1 MREILIDIST
11 YTGIAFE
18 NVLMGFIF
26 IMIVSAVSFMFWLQS
41 KHLKK
46 EYNETTAEANSKG
59 KITSY
64 TKGNY
69 AADVKQF
76 VKLYKTA
83 VTIPEQHALEEVCKR
98 IIQNVD
104 KIEMIGRSSFNGR
117 MWAGIDDTFKACKS
131 TLAYLGKGKN
141 SLDILRTSVYFTVKY
156 YDEEKKD
163 TVLGVTRFIRN
174 ANQVKFHQ
182 EITKQRMPKQMK
194 KRISEKGNHR
204 TQYLI
209 GLGRWQPIQSAISYS
224 QGL

>member
-1 MREILIDIST
+1 MREILIGIST

-26 IMIVSAVSFMFWLQS
+26 IMTVSAVSFMFWLQS

-46 EYNETTAEANSKG
+46 GYNETTAEANSKG

-83 VTIPEQHALEEVCKR
+83 VTISEQHALEEVCKR
-98 IIQNVD
+98 ITQNVD
-104 KIEMIGRSSFNGR
+104 KIEMIGRSSFSGR

-131 TLAYLGKGKN
+131 TLDYLGKGKN

>member
-1 MREILIDIST
+1 MREILIGIST

-26 IMIVSAVSFMFWLQS
+26 IMVVSAVSFMFWLQS

-46 EYNETTAEANSKG
+46 EYNETTAEANSNG

-83 VTIPEQHALEEVCKR
+83 VTISEQHALEEVCKR

-104 KIEMIGRSSFNGR
+104 KIEMIGRSSFDGR
-117 MWAGIDDTFKACKS
+117 MWAGIEDTFKACKA
-131 TLAYLGKGKN
+131 TLDYLGKGKN
-141 SLDILRTSVYFTVKY
+141 ALDILRTSVYFTVKY

-194 KRISEKGNHR
+194 KRISEKGDHR
-204 TQYLI
+204 AQYLI

>member
-11 YTGIAFE
+11 YTGITFE

-46 EYNETTAEANSKG
+46 EYNETTAETNSKG

-117 MWAGIDDTFKACKS
+117 MPSFFALT
-131 TLAYLGKGKN
+131 
-141 SLDILRTSVYFTVKY
+141 SLTSNCSC
-156 YDEEKKD
+156 
-163 TVLGVTRFIRN
+163 I
-174 ANQVKFHQ
+174 
-182 EITKQRMPKQMK
+182 
-194 KRISEKGNHR
+194 
-204 TQYLI
+204 
-209 GLGRWQPIQSAISYS
+209 
-224 QGL
+224 

>member
-1 MREILIDIST
+1 MREILIGIST

-26 IMIVSAVSFMFWLQS
+26 IMVVSAVSFMFWLQS

-46 EYNETTAEANSKG
+46 EYNETTAEANSNG
-59 KITSY
+59 KITNY

-83 VTIPEQHALEEVCKR
+83 VTISEQHALEEVCKR

-117 MWAGIDDTFKACKS
+117 MWAGIEDTFKACKA
-131 TLAYLGKGKN
+131 TLDYLGKGKN
-141 SLDILRTSVYFTVKY
+141 ALDILRTSVYFTVKY
-156 YDEEKKD
+156 YDEEKED

-194 KRISEKGNHR
+194 KRISEKGDHR
-204 TQYLI
+204 AQYLI
-209 GLGRWQPIQSAISYS
+209 GLGRWQPIQSTISYS

>member
-1 MREILIDIST
+1 MREILIGIST

-26 IMIVSAVSFMFWLQS
+26 IMVVSAVSFMFWLQS

-83 VTIPEQHALEEVCKR
+83 VTISEQHALEEVCKR

-104 KIEMIGRSSFNGR
+104 KIEMIGRSSFDGR
-117 MWAGIDDTFKACKS
+117 MWAGIDDTFKACKA
-131 TLAYLGKGKN
+131 TLNYLGKGKN

-163 TVLGVTRFIRN
+163 TVLGVTRVIRN

-194 KRISEKGNHR
+194 KRISEKGDHR
-204 TQYLI
+204 AQYLI

>member
-1 MREILIDIST
+1 M
-11 YTGIAFE
+11 
-18 NVLMGFIF
+18 V
-26 IMIVSAVSFMFWLQS
+26 VSAVSFMFWLQS

-83 VTIPEQHALEEVCKR
+83 VTISEQHALEEVCKR

-117 MWAGIDDTFKACKS
+117 MWAGIDDTFKACKA
-131 TLAYLGKGKN
+131 TLSYLGKGKN

-194 KRISEKGNHR
+194 SF
-204 TQYLI
+204 
-209 GLGRWQPIQSAISYS
+209 
-224 QGL
+224 